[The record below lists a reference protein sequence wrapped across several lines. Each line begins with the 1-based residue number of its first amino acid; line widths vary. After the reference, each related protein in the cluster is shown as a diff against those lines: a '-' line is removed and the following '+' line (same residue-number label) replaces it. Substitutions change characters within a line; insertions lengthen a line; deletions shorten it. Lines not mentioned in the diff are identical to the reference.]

1 MKTNTPL
8 ILTSLYLVLALASAV
23 PAAHGNVYA
32 TGVKIDGNLTGTVSA
47 SSGSPVTISYIL
59 NEPATAGVTVNIW
72 SNSAVIRTIPIPSG
86 TGTNPGSNAVIWDG
100 KNQGGVA
107 VTAGTYSVSVT
118 AAATG
123 YTNWTQISDDGD
135 TNRYVFAPRG
145 IAVNRNTTSPYYGR
159 VFIANSTAGPGVDTN
174 NLGDVQGILMR
185 NADGTPTDDGAF
197 GQAAYGWADD
207 GGNSPIHLKVKE
219 DDRLYFNDWTGRGKI
234 VASDMQLSSHVVVL
248 DAPNYGFNPFST
260 TANWIN
266 FEVLDAG
273 TTNARIFLTDAAA
286 IPSAGVW
293 MWHMVNNGSGDW
305 IADPDDQ
312 TGTQVVAAGGSLS
325 LRCDGIAIDANT
337 NIYVIQNRANPGDA
351 SMRAAKFANWD
362 GQSVLTSGAAWVV
375 GGGDD
380 SFRNLYGFALDSVT
394 NPQILACPMFAAG
407 TAGANGSL
415 GGGIRLLNAADGSP
429 IYSEPNTIHSL
440 LPFYEP
446 FADESAEGGTS
457 YAVDDGLAGQTN
469 RFGEGW
475 GLVGSNNSGGAQPVI
490 AAGNLS
496 YTGLPASTGNSV
508 AVVPSVGMTARLAV
522 SATATTDMYYSLLL
536 KITDVSAVPTS
547 PGNNFIAA
555 FSDALGEQAGT
566 LSRSAAKLLTIQSDD
581 GYRVGIGKGHGTAAV
596 ADYQYDPTVRN
607 LNDVLFIVAQY
618 QRVGGV
624 TNVNLWVNPD
634 SSTFGAGSPPTPT
647 AAITFGAA
655 NNDLNANG
663 VRSIVLSCQNS
674 TAPSAIIDDVRVGK
688 NWSSVTGGT
697 DPDAPAYVSNL
708 TATVFYRSANWDNV
722 GNLYAGSQTLGR
734 WRVFSPPGPNEA
746 TTAALASLEVGGGIH
761 ITSIT
766 VTDGT
771 VIIKFTGATDD
782 SADAFT
788 LQSSSAVTGTYTD
801 AVGANIVQLSPGAF
815 QASVAAGSSGAFY
828 RIKR

>member
-1 MKTNTPL
+1 MKTNTRF
-8 ILTSLYLVLALASAV
+8 ILTGLHLVFALASAV

-32 TGVKIDGNLTGTVSA
+32 TSIKLNGSLTGTVSA
-47 SSGSPVTISYIL
+47 SPGSPVTISYIL

-72 SNSAVIRTIPIPSG
+72 SNSTVIRTIPIPSG
-86 TGTNPGSNAVIWDG
+86 LGTSPGSNSVIWDG
-100 KNQGGVA
+100 KNQGGVVVA
-107 VTAGTYSVSVT
+107 PGTYSVTVT

-123 YTNWTQISDDGD
+123 HTNWTQISDDGD

-145 IAVNRNTTSPYYGR
+145 IAVNRNMTSPYYGR
-159 VFIANSTAGPGVDTN
+159 VFIANSTAGPGVATN

-185 NADGTPTDDGAF
+185 NADGSPTDDGVF
-197 GQAAYGWADD
+197 GQAGYGWADD

-234 VASDMQLSSHVVVL
+234 VAADMQLSSHVVVL

-273 TTNARIFLTDAAA
+273 TTDARVFLTDATF
-286 IPSAGVW
+286 PSAGVW
-293 MWHMVNNGSGDW
+293 MWHMVDNGSGDW

-312 TGTQVVAAGGSLS
+312 TGTQVVATGGSLS
-325 LRCDGIAIDANT
+325 LRCDGIAFDAHT
-337 NIYVIQNRANPGDA
+337 NVYVIQNRANPGDA

-380 SFRNLYGFALDSVT
+380 SFRNLYGLALDSVV

-407 TAGANGSL
+407 TVGANGLL
-415 GGGIRLLNAADGSP
+415 GGGIRLLNAADGSF
-429 IYSEPNTIHSL
+429 IYAEPNLFHSL
-440 LPFYEP
+440 LPFHEP
-446 FADESAEGGTS
+446 FTDESGEGGTA
-457 YAVDDGLAGQTN
+457 YTVGDGLAGQTN

-475 GLVGSNNSGGAQPVI
+475 ALVGSNNSEGAQPVI

-496 YTGLPASTGNSV
+496 YPGLPASIGNSV
-508 AVVPSVGMTARLAV
+508 SVVPSVGMTARLAI

-536 KITDVSAVPTS
+536 KITDVSAVPTTAA
-547 PGNNFIAA
+547 NNFIAA
-555 FSDALGEQAGT
+555 FADTSGAQAGT
-566 LSRSAAKLLTIQSDD
+566 LQRSTAKLLTIKTDE

-607 LNDVLFIVAQY
+607 LNDVLFVVAQY

-634 SSTFGAGSPPTPT
+634 SSTFGMASPPPPT
-647 AAITFGAA
+647 VAINFGAA
-655 NNDLNANG
+655 NNDVNANG
-663 VRSIVLSCQNS
+663 VRAIVVSCQNS
-674 TAPSAIIDDVRVGK
+674 TAPSAIIDDVRVGR
-688 NWSSVTGGT
+688 NWSSVTGGG
-697 DPDAPAYVSNL
+697 DPDLPAYVSNL
-708 TATVFYRSANWDNV
+708 TSTVFYRSANWDNV

-746 TTAALASLEVGGGIH
+746 TTAALASLEVSGGIH
-761 ITSIT
+761 ISSIT
-766 VTDGT
+766 VTGET
-771 VIIKFTGATDD
+771 VTINFTGATED
-782 SADAFT
+782 SAASFT
-788 LQSSSAVTGTYTD
+788 LQSAPAVTGTYTD
-801 AVGANIVQLSPGAF
+801 AVGANLTQLSPGVF
-815 QASVAAGSSGAFY
+815 QATVAPIGLATFY